1 MPKEKKVVIKVQ
13 KIPIQ
18 VSVYSSEI
26 KKYGKEGLKDLLMD
40 IIERYFNEGY
50 FDPDLVEQI
59 LEEKK

>member
-1 MPKEKKVVIKVQ
+1 MPKIVIKVQ

-18 VSVYSSEI
+18 VSVYQPEI
-26 KKYGKEGLKDLLMD
+26 KKYGIEGLKDLLMD
-40 IIERYFNEGY
+40 IIERYFNENY